1 MIFPRVEIREVADIN
16 PRLESKPA
24 DGDTISFVPMAAV
37 SELTVS
43 IERPVDRPYR
53 QVAKGF
59 TAFQRGD
66 IIIAKIT
73 PCFENG
79 KMAHA
84 VDLPR
89 QVGFGSTEFHV
100 LRPKSK
106 LNGRYLFQ
114 LLKRPDVRTEGAGK
128 MKGAAGQRRVPA
140 EFFGSLQIPLPPL
153 AEQKRI
159 AAILDAADALRTKRR
174 ESLAQL
180 DALLQSTFLTLFGDP
195 VTNPMGWPRI
205 TLGELAREKPN
216 NGIFRKNP
224 EYVQEGKSGLPV
236 VWVEELFRGSSINT
250 EESRRVIPVGTEIQK
265 YGLKYGD
272 VLFCRSSLKLD
283 GIAFNNV
290 YMGNDDEALFE
301 CHVIRISPNLT
312 KVSPIYLNTLLRSHQ
327 MRAIAK
333 SKSKTA
339 TMTTIDQKGLCSI
352 EIPVP
357 PLKLQQAF
365 DNQFA
370 SAEKLKTLQ
379 RAHLAELDSLFA
391 VLQHRAFRGEL

>member
-1 MIFPRVEIREVADIN
+1 MKW
-16 PRLESKPA
+16 ESKRLADLGVVSTGSTPRTAFPHFYGGDIPFVTPA
-24 DGDTISFVPMAAV
+24 DLDSGEPI
-37 SELTVS
+37 TVS
-43 IERPVDRPYR
+43 PRNLTTAGAAEARMLPEGAVMMCCIGTLGKIGIAGRPLATNQQINSVVFDRTLVFP
-53 QVAKGF
+53 K
-59 TAFQRGD
+59 
-66 IIIAKIT
+66 
-73 PCFENG
+73 
-79 KMAHA
+79 
-84 VDLPR
+84 
-89 QVGFGSTEFHV
+89 FGYYACSL
-100 LRPKSK
+100 LRPAMECMAPATTLPIISKSK
-106 LNGRYLFQ
+106 FQ
-114 LLKRPDVRTEGAGK
+114 E
-128 MKGAAGQRRVPA
+128 
-140 EFFGSLQIPLPPL
+140 LQIPLPPL

-195 VTNPMGWPRI
+195 VANPMGWPRI

-265 YGLKYGD
+265 YGLQYGD

-357 PLKLQQAF
+357 PLKLQQVF

>member
-1 MIFPRVEIREVADIN
+1 MSAWPIVALEDVFAVARGGSPRPIDSFITDDPNGVNWIMIGDASEGSKYISSTKKRIIKEGVKKSRMVSAGDFLLTNSMSFGKPYILKTSGCIHDGWLVLSPRHDQIHSDFFYYLLGSDLVYSN
-16 PRLESKPA
+16 FKKL
-24 DGDTISFVPMAAV
+24 AAGAV
-37 SELTVS
+37 VKNLNSELV
-43 IERPVDRPYR
+43 
-53 QVAKGF
+53 
-59 TAFQRGD
+59 RG
-66 IIIAKIT
+66 
-73 PCFENG
+73 
-79 KMAHA
+79 
-84 VDLPR
+84 V
-89 QVGFGSTEFHV
+89 
-100 LRPKSK
+100 
-106 LNGRYLFQ
+106 
-114 LLKRPDVRTEGAGK
+114 
-128 MKGAAGQRRVPA
+128 
-140 EFFGSLQIPLPPL
+140 QIPLPPL